1 MAIGTAGGRQQWV
14 DHTRGIC
21 IVLIVMLHSRYAVGD
36 LAAVPLFDAIIELVR
51 PFRLPALFLVSGL
64 FLARLIDRPWPEF
77 LDRRVLHYA
86 YFYAL
91 WASLEFAPALATGLL
106 RDGAPAAALA
116 ADYGA
121 LFIDP
126 HGPLWFI
133 YALPFF
139 FVIAKLLRRVPGWV
153 VLPVAAL
160 VSMAELQTGW
170 VIGDRIASRYFYF
183 HAGYVAAPMVFAAGR
198 WAAQHPARVLPLL
211 AAWAVA
217 HLLAV
222 TLLSLA
228 TDPVGAF
235 ALGVAGTA
243 GVLLAG
249 AVLSRTRAADW
260 LAYLG
265 SRSLIV
271 YLAFPLLLIVVR
283 KLLEFSP
290 APLAGDLRVLLIMAG
305 SMVGALLVHRLVRG
319 TPLRLLFDRPAWA
332 TLRLGAA
339 ATAES
344 TPAPRTP
351 GAAVK
356 VQPRALD

>member
-1 MAIGTAGGRQQWV
+1 MERTAIGPAAAGRQQWI
-14 DHTRGIC
+14 DHARGLC

-36 LAAVPLFDAIIELVR
+36 QIAVPLFDSLIEAVR

-77 LDRRVLHYA
+77 LDRRVVYYA
-86 YFYAL
+86 YFYVL

-106 RDGAPAAALA
+106 RDGEPASALA
-116 ADYGA
+116 TDYA
-121 LFIDP
+121 MLFIAP

-153 VLPVAAL
+153 VLPIAAL
-160 VSMAELQTGW
+160 VSMADLQTGW

-198 WAAQHPARVLPLL
+198 WAAQHPGRVLPIL
-211 AAWAVA
+211 AGWLVA
-217 HLLAV
+217 HLLGV
-222 TLLSLA
+222 MLLSLA
-228 TDPVGAF
+228 TDPAGAF
-235 ALGVAGTA
+235 ALGVAGSA
-243 GVLLAG
+243 AVLLTG
-249 AVLSRTRAADW
+249 AVLSRTRAANW

-283 KLLEFSP
+283 KALEFSP
-290 APLAGDLRVLLIMAG
+290 VPLAGDLRVLLIMLG
-305 SMVGALLVHRLVRG
+305 SMLGALLIHRMLRN
-319 TPLRLLFDRPAWA
+319 TPLRVLFERPAWA
-332 TLRLGAA
+332 TL
-339 ATAES
+339 
-344 TPAPRTP
+344 
-351 GAAVK
+351 
-356 VQPRALD
+356 